1 MNWPLFILLFLTP
14 LVIGITLVIT
24 LDRGDSGHKLGW
36 IVTVTFLPIAGIIL
50 YLIFGIDYRTA
61 GLYKKQ
67 HRKFLE
73 LIESVPEEKKALL
86 GGGAP
91 AYAHVREQFR
101 PLAMLHGYTTQLP
114 PVGGNTYTTIISGQ
128 QKFDLLMAD
137 ILAARESIHL
147 EYYHFGVD
155 SGSTLVMEAL
165 KQKAREGV
173 KVRFINENIG
183 NFPHPHKYYDQI
195 QEAGGEVTRFS
206 RLNPY
211 TFLTRLNFRNH
222 RKIVVIDSKI
232 AYTGGMNL
240 NNNYIYKWRDTHV
253 RLEGPAV
260 NQLQLIFMDTWI
272 TTGGHLDRPF
282 QDYFPPQEKKEGGE
296 VVQIVPD
303 EPDVPI
309 PILQYSYQWAFH
321 NAKHSIILQNPYFA
335 PPESVLEALKAA
347 SLRGV
352 DVQMMVPAKVDT
364 PLMGPMN
371 RSYYKELLEAGIKLY
386 ERSGVFSHS
395 KTMVVDGYLFCIG
408 TANIDNRSFN
418 INFEDNTYLF
428 SEKAAAE
435 SLELFEKEKR
445 ELCKQVSQADV
456 AAWPWY
462 LRFWY
467 YFVRLFALEF

>member
-1 MNWPLFILLFLTP
+1 MNWPVFISVLLAFLI
-14 LVIGITLVIT
+14 IGIALVVG

-36 IVTVTFLPIAGIIL
+36 ILTVTFLPFAGIIL
-50 YLIFGIDYRTA
+50 YLMFGIDFRTA
-61 GLYKKQ
+61 GLYKRQ

-73 LIESVPEEKKALL
+73 LVAGVPEDRRALL
-86 GGGAP
+86 FGGEP
-91 AYAHVREQFR
+91 AYDAVREAFR
-101 PLAMLHGYTTQLP
+101 PMASLHGHTTLLP
-114 PVGGNTYTTIISGQ
+114 PVAGNSYTTITSGQ
-128 QKFDLLMAD
+128 QKFQLLMAD
-137 ILAARESIHL
+137 IQAAKESIHL
-147 EYYHFGVD
+147 EYYHFGTD
-155 SGSTLVMEAL
+155 SGSKLVMEAL

-183 NFPHPHKYYDQI
+183 NFPYPHKYYGQLE
-195 QEAGGEVTRFS
+195 EAGGEVTRFS

-211 TFLTRLNFRNH
+211 TFLTRLNYRNH
-222 RKIVVIDSKI
+222 RKVVVIDGRI

-282 QDYFPPQEKKEGGE
+282 EEYFPPQEVSADG
-296 VVQIVPD
+296 VLVQMVPD
-303 EPDVPI
+303 EPDVSI
-309 PILQYSYQWAFH
+309 PVIQYSYEWAFH

-335 PPESVLEALKAA
+335 PPESVLEALKSAA
-347 SLRGV
+347 LRGV
-352 DVQMMVPAKVDT
+352 DVQLMVPAQVDT

-418 INFEDNTYLF
+418 INFEDNTYIF
-428 SEKAAAE
+428 SEKAARE

-445 ELCKQVSQADV
+445 ELCRQVSQADV
-456 AAWPWY
+456 LAWPWY
-462 LRFWY
+462 RRFWY